1 MRRTLLPAAV
11 VVGVLLCV
19 VGPALSARPY
29 QPRAV
34 DFEMAPPAL
43 SAAGSGPVTSPVLR
57 APRRFNLVG
66 LRWSGSAEPRV
77 AMRVRRAGGSWSDWV
92 AVGSGADHGPDPG
105 TGEGRAGG
113 ASDPVWA
120 GEADELQYRLSR
132 RVSGLRLHFVNT
144 LGTAT
149 AADRARTALRRGA
162 NAGVRLAA
170 RVLGAVEAGAQ
181 DPQPEIAPRSAWEN
195 GQCQPRSA
203 PAYREVKVAFVHHT
217 VSANEYTAEQVPAM
231 LLSICRYHR
240 NSNGWNDVGYN
251 FLVDKYGRLWEGR
264 AGGIDRPVVGAHTT
278 GMNTQSFAVSNIGDH
293 STLPAGEPA
302 MEAMSKLIR
311 WKLPLHGQPTTGTA
325 TVVSNGGSNSHFEA
339 GEEATLER
347 VSGHRDANSTACPG
361 QSLYDQLPQLR
372 ERVAGAPVAER
383 PPAAV
388 TLDRPPKKVAKKTNV
403 KMRGRV
409 DPAKQSLSILVEKK
423 DRGVWKR
430 WYGRTVPAKADGSF
444 LKKVRFRYEG
454 LYRVAALFGGDGS
467 NGPARSRTFH
477 VRVPHRGG
485 STSGEPT
492 TAPPYEAPP
501 AEPSGGTAAAATR

>member
-1 MRRTLLPAAV
+1 MRRTLLLAAV
-11 VVGVLLCV
+11 VVGVLLFV

-34 DFEMAPPAL
+34 DFEMASPAL
-43 SAAGSGPVTSPVLR
+43 SAAGSGSVTSPVLR
-57 APRRFNLVG
+57 TPKRFNLVG
-66 LRWSGSAEPRV
+66 LRWNGSAEPRI
-77 AMRVRRAGGSWSDWV
+77 AMRVRKAGGAWSRWV
-92 AVGSGADHGPDPG
+92 PVGAHDDHAPDPG
-105 TGEGRAGG
+105 SGEGRAGG
-113 ASDPVWA
+113 GSSDPVWA

-149 AADRARTALRRGA
+149 AADRARTALRRAA

-170 RVLGAVEAGAQ
+170 RVLGAADADAQ
-181 DPQPEIAPRSAWEN
+181 DPQPEIAPRSTWEN

-217 VSANEYTAEQVPAM
+217 VSANEYTPEQVPAM

-251 FLVDKYGRLWEGR
+251 FLVDKFGRLWEGR
-264 AGGIDRPVVGAHTT
+264 AGGVDKAVVGAHTA
-278 GMNTQSFAVSNIGDH
+278 GFNTQAFAVSNIGDH
-293 STLPAGEPA
+293 SYVAADEPA

-311 WKLPLHGQPTTGTA
+311 WKLPLHGQPTTGTV
-325 TVVSNGGSNSHFEA
+325 TVVSNGGGGKYAA
-339 GEEATLER
+339 GDQATFER
-347 VSGHRDANSTACPG
+347 VSGHRDANQTACPG
-361 QSLYDQLPQLR
+361 QVLYDQLPQLR

-383 PPAAV
+383 PPPQV

-423 DRGVWKR
+423 VGQR
-430 WYGRTVPAKADGSF
+430 WQRFYGRTVPAKTDGSF

-454 LYRVAALFGGDGS
+454 LYRVTALFGGDGA

-492 TAPPYEAPP
+492 APPYEAPP
-501 AEPSGGTAAAATR
+501 ESGGAAAATRE